1 MVIKMTAISMLP
13 IIWLVMILASI
24 FCEAAFENLVT
35 VWFAPAAALALV
47 CGWFDMAARGQV
59 VLFLVSS
66 VIMIASARI
75 FKKIMGRKRKHIP
88 RDSDIE

>member
-1 MVIKMTAISMLP
+1 MTLISMLP
-13 IIWLVMILASI
+13 IIWLVIILVSI
-24 FCEAAFENLVT
+24 FCEAVFENLVT

-47 CGWFDMAARGQV
+47 CGGFDMAARGQV
-59 VLFLVSS
+59 TVFLVSS

-75 FKKIMGRKRKHIP
+75 FKKIMRRKRKHIP